1 MVLIKEE
8 WLVPIGCICLAAAIL
23 ADRFLI
29 VEAPVLD
36 FIIGVLT
43 GMSVVL
49 NLVGLYKAGRKSKS

>member
-1 MVLIKEE
+1 MVLLKDE
-8 WLVPIGCICLAAAIL
+8 WLIPTGCICLAAAIL

-29 VEAPVLD
+29 VDAPVLD

-49 NLVGLYKAGRKSKS
+49 NLVGLYRTRRKG

>member
-8 WLVPIGCICLAAAIL
+8 WLIPIGCICLAAAIL
-23 ADRFLI
+23 AERFLI

-49 NLVGLYKAGRKSKS
+49 NLVGLYRTGRWSKS